1 MAFDVC
7 RHRYQVGNTVVDPST
22 MSYEEI
28 LELQAVTLPAPRACA
43 HSCLHMA
50 SSLPFGKRRRH
61 THSCGN

>member
-1 MAFDVC
+1 M
-7 RHRYQVGNTVVDPST
+7 VVDPST